1 MTVAAGTRMGRYTV
15 RSELGT
21 GGMGEVYL
29 AQDTQLDRTVAL
41 KVLPADFAKSSER
54 MRRFLQEA
62 RAASSLSHPNAAHIY
77 EIGEAEGTAFIAM
90 EYVEG
95 ETLGARI
102 ISGQLSNQEIADIGM
117 QVADCLEE
125 AHSKGIVHRDIKP
138 SNIML
143 TSRGQVKVLDFGLAK
158 VLRPANETISSDI
171 ATQVK
176 TSPGVVMGTIQ
187 YMSPEQALGR
197 EIDHRSDIFSLGA
210 VLYAMA
216 TGRAPFAGSSIGETI
231 DRILNFQ
238 PEAMARFNYELSPE
252 LERIVRKCIEKDRTH
267 RYQSARDLWNDL
279 RSVSGE
285 AQGKTAT
292 TARTVGR
299 RQRVSK
305 AIDSLAVLPLVNA
318 SNDANMEYLSDG
330 ITESIINALSQLPRL
345 RVVARSTVFRYKG
358 HEVDAQEVGRELGV
372 RAVLTGR
379 VRHLGDVLMIGTEL
393 IDVQNDAHLWGE
405 HYNRKLA
412 DIFEVQEEIARE
424 ISEKLRVKLT
434 GKAREQLA
442 KRHTENAEAYK
453 LYLKGRFHWNKRT
466 RESLKKGIEYFRRA
480 IEKDSN
486 YALAY
491 TGLADCYNSL
501 SRFGWLSPD
510 EAMPK
515 AKEAAEKAL
524 EIDANLAEAH
534 NSRAFVAE
542 NYEWLWSVA
551 EREYKRAI
559 ELNPNYATAHQW
571 YGEYLA
577 TIGRFEEGLEQL
589 KQAEQLDP
597 LSLIINSDLGLP
609 YFFARQYDRA
619 IEQWQKT
626 VELDPEFWL
635 AHYALALVYEQKG
648 MYSEAI
654 TESKRALNLFSD
666 GPWVLAGLGHIYA
679 LSGKRDEAYQ
689 ILDEL
694 MERAKKSYISPFDL
708 ALIHAGLGEK
718 DEAITWLEKAYE
730 ERNQWLTWLK
740 VEPRLDA
747 LRTDPRFIDLVR
759 RVGLE

>member
-1 MTVAAGTRMGRYTV
+1 MGRYTV

-41 KVLPADFAKSSER
+41 KILPADFAKSPER

-62 RAASSLSHPNAAHIY
+62 RAASALNHPNAAHIY
-77 EIGEAEGTAFIAM
+77 EIGEAEETAFIAM

-95 ETLGARI
+95 ETLGKKI
-102 ISGQLSNQEIADIGM
+102 ISGRLSNEDIADIGM
-117 QVADCLEE
+117 QVADCLDE

-138 SNIML
+138 SNIMI
-143 TSRGQVKVLDFGLAK
+143 TARGQVKVLDFGLAK
-158 VLRPANETISSDI
+158 VLRSADESLSSDL

-176 TSPGVVMGTIQ
+176 TVPGVVMGTVQ

-197 EIDHRSDIFSLGA
+197 EIDRRSDIFSLGA

-216 TGRAPFAGSSIGETI
+216 TGRAPFTGSSISETI
-231 DRILNFQ
+231 DRILHSQ

-252 LERIVRKCIEKDRTH
+252 LERIVRKCIEKDKDR
-267 RYQSARDLWNDL
+267 RYQTARDLLNDL
-279 RSVSGE
+279 KSLRRASG
-285 AQGKTAT
+285 ARRAV
-292 TARTVGR
+292 TARASSR
-299 RQRVSK
+299 RARSSR
-305 AIDSLAVLPLVNA
+305 AIDSLAVMPLVNA
-318 SNDANMEYLSDG
+318 SADTSMDYLSDG
-330 ITESIINALSQLPRL
+330 ITESIINALSQLPKL

-358 HEVDAQEVGRELGV
+358 REVDAKEVGRELDV

-379 VRHLGDVLMIGTEL
+379 VRHLGERLMIGTEL
-393 IDVQNDAHLWGE
+393 IDVDTDAHLWGE
-405 HYNRKLA
+405 HYNRKLS

-424 ISEKLRVKLT
+424 ISDKLRVRLT
-434 GKAREQLA
+434 GKERKQLA
-442 KRHTENAEAYK
+442 KRHTDDAEAYK
-453 LYLKGRFHWNKRT
+453 LYLKGRFQWNKRT
-466 RESLKKGIEYFRRA
+466 RESLKKGIDYFQWA

-486 YALAY
+486 YALAF

-515 AKEAAEKAL
+515 ARQAAQRAL
-524 EIDANLAEAH
+524 EIDGNLAEAH

-542 NYEWLWSVA
+542 NYEWVWSIA
-551 EREYKRAI
+551 EREYRRAI

-577 TIGRFEEGLEQL
+577 TAGRFDEGLEQL
-589 KQAEQLDP
+589 KLAEQLDP
-597 LSLIINSDLGLP
+597 LSLVINSDLGLP
-609 YFFARQYDRA
+609 YFFARQYDLA
-619 IEQWQKT
+619 EEQWKKT
-626 VELDPEFWL
+626 VELDPDFWL

-648 MYSEAI
+648 MYAEAI
-654 TESKRALNLFSD
+654 AEARKALNLFGDSH
-666 GPWVLAGLGHIYA
+666 WVLGGLGHIYA
-679 LSGKRDEAYQ
+679 VSGQRDEAHQ

-694 MERAKKSYISPFDL
+694 KERSKECYVSPFDL
-708 ALIHAGLGEK
+708 ALICTGLDEK
-718 DEAITWLEKAYE
+718 IEALLWLEKAYE

-740 VEPRLDA
+740 IDPRLDS
-747 LRTDPRFIDLVR
+747 LRSDERFIELVR

>member
-1 MTVAAGTRMGRYTV
+1 MVSSGTRMGRYTV
-15 RSELGT
+15 RSELGA

-29 AQDTQLDRTVAL
+29 AQDTQLDRVVAL
-41 KVLPADFAKSSER
+41 KILPKDFAASPER

-62 RAASSLSHPNAAHIY
+62 RAASALSHPNAAHIY

-95 ETLGARI
+95 ETLAEKI
-102 ISGQLSNQEIADIGM
+102 VSGRLKPEEIADIGV
-117 QVADCLEE
+117 QVADCLDE

-138 SNIML
+138 TNIML

-158 VLRPANETISSDI
+158 VMRSADESIASDI

-176 TSPGVVMGTIQ
+176 TSPGVVMGTVQ

-197 EIDHRSDIFSLGA
+197 EVDRRSDIFSLGA

-216 TGRAPFAGSSIGETI
+216 TGRAPFTGSSIGETI
-231 DRILNFQ
+231 DRILHAQ
-238 PEAMARFNYELSPE
+238 PEAMARFNYDLSPE
-252 LERIVRKCIEKDRTH
+252 LERIVRKCIEKDKER
-267 RYQSARDLWNDL
+267 RYQTARDLLNDL
-279 RSVSGE
+279 KSLSQETVARSLS
-285 AQGKTAT
+285 AKTAQ
-292 TARTVGR
+292 R
-299 RQRVSK
+299 RPRSSRV
-305 AIDSLAVLPLVNA
+305 IDSLAVLPLVNA
-318 SNDANMEYLSDG
+318 SADANMEYLSDG
-330 ITESIINALSQLPRL
+330 ITESIINTLSQLPKL

-358 HEVDAQEVGRELGV
+358 REVDAKEVGRDLGV

-379 VRHLGDVLMIGTEL
+379 VRHLGDVLVIGTEL
-393 IDVQNDAHLWGE
+393 IDVDTDAHLWGE
-405 HYNRKLA
+405 HYNRKLS

-424 ISEKLRVKLT
+424 ISEKLRVRLS
-434 GKAREQLA
+434 GKERKQLM

-466 RESLKKGIEYFRRA
+466 RESLKKGIEYFQQA

-486 YALAY
+486 YALAF

-501 SRFGWLSPD
+501 SRFGWLSPG

-515 AKEAAEKAL
+515 AKEAAERAL
-524 EIDANLAEAH
+524 ALDANLAEAH

-542 NYEWLWSVA
+542 NYEWDWSKA

-577 TIGRFEEGLEQL
+577 TIGRFDEGLEQL

-609 YFFARQYDRA
+609 YFFARDYDRA
-619 IEQWQKT
+619 VEQWQKT
-626 VELDPEFWL
+626 VELDPDFWL

-648 MYSEAI
+648 MYNEAI
-654 TESKRALNLFSD
+654 VESKKALNLFGDS
-666 GPWVLAGLGHIYA
+666 PWVLGGLGHIYA
-679 LSGKRDEAYQ
+679 VSGQRDEAHQ
-689 ILDEL
+689 VLEEL
-694 MERAKKSYISPFDL
+694 KGRARERYVSPFDL
-708 ALIHAGLGEK
+708 ALIYAGLGER
-718 DEAITWLEKAYE
+718 DEALSWLEKAYE

-740 VEPRLDA
+740 VEPRLDS
-747 LRTDPRFIDLVR
+747 LRSDERFTSLLR

>member
-1 MTVAAGTRMGRYTV
+1 MGRYTV

-41 KVLPADFAKSSER
+41 KILPHDFASNPER

-62 RAASSLSHPNAAHIY
+62 RAASALSHPSAAHIY
-77 EIGEAEGTAFIAM
+77 EIGEAEGTAYIAM
-90 EYVEG
+90 EHIEG
-95 ETLGARI
+95 DTLGARI
-102 ISGQLSNQEIADIGM
+102 VGGQLTSEEIADIGM
-117 QVADCLEE
+117 QVADCLNE

-143 TSRGQVKVLDFGLAK
+143 TPQGRVKVLDFGLAK
-158 VLRPANETISSDI
+158 VLRPAEETISSDM

-176 TSPGVVMGTIQ
+176 TSPGVVMGTVQ

-197 EIDHRSDIFSLGA
+197 EVDRRSDIFSLGA

-216 TGRAPFAGSSIGETI
+216 TRRAPFSGSSIGETI
-231 DRILNFQ
+231 DRILHSQ

-252 LERIVRKCIEKDRTH
+252 LERIVRKCIEKDKER
-267 RYQSARDLWNDL
+267 RYQTARDLYNDL
-279 RSVSGE
+279 KSLGRETESGPAAAKAVSRKPRS
-285 AQGKTAT
+285 
-292 TARTVGR
+292 
-299 RQRVSK
+299 SK

-318 SNDANMEYLSDG
+318 SADTGMEYLSDG
-330 ITESIINALSQLPRL
+330 ITESIINALSQLPKL

-358 HEVDAQEVGRELGV
+358 REVDAQQVGRELNV

-393 IDVQNDAHLWGE
+393 IDVETDSHLWGE
-405 HYNRKLA
+405 HYNRRMS

-424 ISEKLRVKLT
+424 ISEKLRVRLT
-434 GKAREQLA
+434 GKEKQRLV
-442 KRHTENAEAYK
+442 KRHTHDAEAYK
-453 LYLKGRFHWNKRT
+453 LYLKGRFQWNKRT
-466 RESLKKGIEYFRRA
+466 RESLKRAIEYFQQA

-486 YALAY
+486 YALAF

-501 SRFGWLSPD
+501 SRFGWLSPE

-515 AKEAAEKAL
+515 AKEATERAL
-524 EIDANLAEAH
+524 EIDNNLAEAH

-542 NYEWLWSVA
+542 NYEWDWTKA
-551 EREYKRAI
+551 EREYRRAI
-559 ELNPNYATAHQW
+559 ELNPSYATAHQW

-577 TIGRFEEGLEQL
+577 TIGRFDEGLEQL

-619 IEQWQKT
+619 VEQWQKT
-626 VELDPEFWL
+626 VELDPDFWL
-635 AHYALALVYEQKG
+635 AHYALALVYEQQG
-648 MYSEAI
+648 RYDEAI
-654 TESKRALNLFSD
+654 AESRKALNLFGDS
-666 GPWVLAGLGHIYA
+666 PWVLAGLGHIYA
-679 LSGKRDEAYQ
+679 VSGRRDEAHQ
-689 ILDEL
+689 VLNEL
-694 MERAKKSYISPFDL
+694 KARGEGRYISPFDM
-708 ALIHAGLGEK
+708 ALIYAGLGEK
-718 DEAITWLEKAYE
+718 EEALRWLEKAFD

-740 VEPRLDA
+740 VEPRLDV
-747 LRTDPRFIDLVR
+747 LRPDTRFQDLLR